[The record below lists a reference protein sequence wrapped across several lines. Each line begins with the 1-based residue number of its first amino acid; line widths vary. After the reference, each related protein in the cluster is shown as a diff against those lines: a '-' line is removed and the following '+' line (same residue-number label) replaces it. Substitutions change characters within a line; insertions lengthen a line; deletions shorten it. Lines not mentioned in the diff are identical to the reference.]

1 MVLTKVA
8 KMPRRD
14 YQENCK
20 PKFQVGD
27 TVIISSNIRPYFDD
41 VGSVGWNS
49 DMTKEAG
56 KQTKVVEVVKSDNV
70 KSDNPKKVKD
80 VYIYLCDNHFWWNE
94 NWLEK
99 PNSELTIFLNNI
111 ESQK

>member
-1 MVLTKVA
+1 
-8 KMPRRD
+8 MPRRN

-27 TVIISSNIRPYFDD
+27 TVTISSNIRPYFDD

-49 DMTKEAG
+49 DMVKEAG
-56 KQTKVVEVVKSDNV
+56 KQTKILEVMKSH
-70 KSDNPKKVKD
+70 NPKKVKD
-80 VYIYLCDNHFWWNE
+80 AYIYLCDNHFWWNE

-111 ESQK
+111 ESQR

>member
-1 MVLTKVA
+1 
-8 KMPRRD
+8 MPRK
-14 YQENCK
+14 NCQGTSK

-27 TVIISSNIRPYFDD
+27 TVTISSNIRPYFDD
-41 VGSVGWNS
+41 VGSVGWNG

-56 KQTKVVEVVKSDNV
+56 KQTKVIEVVKSDNV

-80 VYIYLCDNHFWWNE
+80 AYIYLCDNHFWWNE

-111 ESQK
+111 ESQR